1 MGKGTINTKTHGQ
14 SKGRSGSWSTNFQIS
29 GRELLTPDEVRALD
43 NRYAILFIRGAKP
56 VMDLKYDLTK
66 HPAVC
71 HTVDGGGPPYIH
83 HQKKPN
89 TWLSGAALFAPE
101 AGTEKEEPEHEPSEK
116 Q

>member
-1 MGKGTINTKTHGQ
+1 MLN
-14 SKGRSGSWSTNFQIS
+14 
-29 GRELLTPDEVRALD
+29 PDEVRALD

-66 HPAVC
+66 HPAVG

-83 HQKKPN
+83 HQKKPE

-101 AGTEKEEPEHEPSEK
+101 ANTEKEETEHEPSEE